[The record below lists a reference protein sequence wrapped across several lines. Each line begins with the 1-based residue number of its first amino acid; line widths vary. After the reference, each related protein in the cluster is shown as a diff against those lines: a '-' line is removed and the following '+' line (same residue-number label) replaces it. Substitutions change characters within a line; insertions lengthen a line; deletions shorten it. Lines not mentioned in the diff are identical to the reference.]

1 MGKSAPKAPDPNK
14 TAAAQ
19 TATNIGT
26 AVSNAWLGNVNQV
39 TPDGTLKYDQTGTYK
54 YTDPLTGKSTDI
66 PTFTATQTLSPAQ
79 QAIKTQSDAA
89 QLNLAKLGNQQS
101 DRLGNLLSTPFSLSG
116 APAAADP
123 SKLTTPNYQSYGAG
137 PQLQKSVGD
146 TGQITQNIANAGN
159 IQTAIGNAGKITKS
173 YGTDYASNVQ
183 DVQNALM
190 SRLQPQIDQD
200 RAALEQRLAGQGIQ
214 IGSKA
219 YDTAMNQFN
228 QGVND
233 QRTQALLAASQEQ
246 SRLAGLAQNQAA
258 FQNSAQQQQYN
269 QLANSGQFANA
280 AQAQQYSQNAN
291 NASFA
296 NSAQKQAYQQALSNA
311 GLNNNALQQMY
322 ANSTQATQNNNSL
335 AGQKF
340 SDQQTQMNA
349 QNQAR
354 SNYLNE
360 QYALRNQP
368 INEIS
373 ALLSGS
379 QVTNPQFVNTSMPSI
394 ATTDTAGII
403 NQNYQNQLG
412 AWQQQN
418 ALTGNVLGGLFG
430 LGAAGIMAS
439 DKRVKEDIKPVGKL
453 MGQNL
458 YEYSYKGKFDDGQRH
473 IGVMAQEVE
482 KKRPDAVVEGGDGI
496 KRVDYGRLFEMGKKA
511 A

>member
-66 PTFTATQTLSPAQ
+66 PTFTATQTLSPQQ

-89 QLNLAKLGNQQS
+89 ELNLAKLGNSQS
-101 DRLGNLLSTPFSLSG
+101 KRLGKLLGTPFSLSG
-116 APAAADP
+116 APAAANP
-123 SKLTTPNYQSYGAG
+123 SNLSTPSYQSYASG
-137 PQLQKSVGD
+137 PDLQTGTGD
-146 TGQITQNIANAGN
+146 TGD
-159 IQTAIGNAGKITKS
+159 ITKT
-173 YGTDYASNVQ
+173 YGTDYASNVK
-183 DVQNALM
+183 DVQDALM
-190 SRLQPQIDQD
+190 SRLQPQMDND
-200 RAALEQRLAGQGIQ
+200 RAALEQRLANQGIQ

-219 YDTAMNQFN
+219 YDTAMNQLN

-246 SRLAGLAQNQAA
+246 SRLAGLEQNKAT
-258 FQNSAQQQQYN
+258 FQNSAQQ
-269 QLANSGQFANA
+269 
-280 AQAQQYSQNAN
+280 
-291 NASFA
+291 
-296 NSAQKQAYQQALSNA
+296 QAYQQALSNA
-311 GLNNNALQQMY
+311 GINNNALQQMY
-322 ANSTQATQNNNSL
+322 ANQYQATQGNNALS
-335 AGQKF
+335 GQKF

-354 SNYLNE
+354 QNYLNE

-379 QVTNPQFVNTSMPSI
+379 QVSNPQFVNTSMPSI

-418 ALTGNVLGGLFG
+418 AMAGNIMGGLFG

-439 DKRVKEDIKPVGKL
+439 DERVKEDVKRVGKL
-453 MGQNL
+453 MGHDL

-482 KKRPDAVVEGGDGI
+482 KKRPDAVLDGDDGI
-496 KRVDYGRLFEMGKKA
+496 KRVDYGRLFEMGRKA